1 MERYRGRNPSTATTS
16 PNPSNEPTPAVAS
29 TRRPTRYKVEHS
41 VYKKKTSGS
50 FSVKAEFRK
59 YALAETS
66 SAETDILRFWEVRF
80 HGPMGHG
87 AATHLIH
94 EQANRTEF
102 PTLFAI
108 AMDYL
113 PIQATSVPCERV
125 FSSAKETDTAK
136 RNRTSPVLMEA
147 LQLLKFSLRGERL
160 SFTNGWLTSEERLKA
175 AAPPTHSL
183 LDFLSAV
190 DVDAA
195 MDNIL
200 NDFNTYDRE
209 C

>member
-1 MERYRGRNPSTATTS
+1 M
-16 PNPSNEPTPAVAS
+16 
-29 TRRPTRYKVEHS
+29 
-41 VYKKKTSGS
+41 YKKKTSGS
-50 FSVKAEFRK
+50 FSVKAEFWK

-66 SAETDILRFWEVRF
+66 SAETDILWFWEVRF

-87 AATHLIH
+87 AMTHLIH

-113 PIQATSVPCERV
+113 PIQATSVPCEHM
-125 FSSAKETDTAK
+125 FLSAKETDTTK
-136 RNRTSPVLMEA
+136 QNWTSPVLMEA

-160 SFTNGWLTSEERLKA
+160 NFMNGWLTSEECLKA
-175 AAPPTHSL
+175 AVLPTHSL
-183 LDFLSAV
+183 LDFLSMV
-190 DVDAA
+190 DVDVA